1 MVEALRSAGGG
12 GGAVGGVEMQ
22 AGGAGAQVALQAG
35 GAGGGLARVAQRRGS
50 GGGAGGGHGWP
61 GLALGGPR
69 GKGRV
74 ESGSKSLKKHLLR
87 DFSSFSPYQVF
98 SPKKSPLFGFLVPK
112 VSGTYEKVPV
122 TK

>member
-1 MVEALRSAGGG
+1 MTPRPAGEGVEGSSAGRARAPWAKSSMVEALGSAGGG

-22 AGGAGAQVALQAG
+22 ASGAGAQVALQAG

-61 GLALGGPR
+61 GLAVGGPR

-74 ESGSKSLKKHLLR
+74 ESGSKSPKKHLLR
-87 DFSSFSPYQVF
+87 DFSSFSPY
-98 SPKKSPLFGFLVPK
+98 
-112 VSGTYEKVPV
+112 
-122 TK
+122 